1 MRELL
6 FTSCAECLRVQ
17 DRLSTKGLTYTY
29 WSGVEQALNTSANY
43 NSITE
48 FQPEITQIALLQ
60 VFSAHLNTA
69 GHYSSVCLYC
79 VVSLQVYNAELC
91 HSRNLCGRLRVWSA
105 EE

>member
-6 FTSCAECLRVQ
+6 FTSYAECLRVQ
-17 DRLSTKGLTYTY
+17 DRLSTKGLTCTY

-48 FQPEITQIALLQ
+48 FQPEITQTALLQ
-60 VFSAHLNTA
+60 VFSAHFKTV
-69 GHYSSVCLYC
+69 GYYSAACLYC

-91 HSRNLCGRLRVWSA
+91 HSRNLYGRLRVWSA

>member
-6 FTSCAECLRVQ
+6 FTSYAECLRVQ
-17 DRLSTKGLTYTY
+17 GQTLDR
-29 WSGVEQALNTSANY
+29 GVNLRILVQGEQALNTSANY

-48 FQPEITQIALLQ
+48 FQPEITQTALLQ
-60 VFSAHLNTA
+60 VFSAHFKTV

-91 HSRNLCGRLRVWSA
+91 HRG
-105 EE
+105 